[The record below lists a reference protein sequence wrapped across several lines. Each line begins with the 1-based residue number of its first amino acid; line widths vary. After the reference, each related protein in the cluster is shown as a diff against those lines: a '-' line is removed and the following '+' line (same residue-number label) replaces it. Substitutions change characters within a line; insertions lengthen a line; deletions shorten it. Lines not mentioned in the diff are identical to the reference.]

1 MSELQ
6 RLAVFIDY
14 QNAYHGARQAQG
26 ATEESHFTV
35 GQFDPLKLGCAH
47 RQYTPRTKR
56 S

>member
-26 ATEESHFTV
+26 AT
-35 GQFDPLKLGCAH
+35 
-47 RQYTPRTKR
+47 KR
-56 S
+56 ATSQSDSSIL